1 MKLLSAQQLY
11 LLRGKIAVLS
21 DIKINVDAGEFVGL
35 IGPNG
40 AGKSSL
46 MRVLAALCKPNSGE
60 VAMHLDGALKNIAHI
75 APQKRA
81 QAMAYLAQNEAPAWP
96 LSVKNLVSLGR
107 LPHGNNL
114 LNPSAEDEAAVAHAL
129 HITDLTALAERPVT
143 ELSGGELQR
152 TLLARVF
159 AGQPQLILA
168 DEPIA
173 ALDIYHQ
180 LQVMELL
187 QLHVREGGGVI
198 AALHDLSL
206 AARFCS
212 RLILLSHG
220 KIVADGS
227 PLEVLSAANI
237 EQVYG
242 VGVYVDCREEGVVII
257 PRQRL

>member
-1 MKLLSAQQLY
+1 MNLLTGQQLH
-11 LLRGKIAVLS
+11 LLRGKIPVLS
-21 DIKINVDAGEFVGL
+21 NINITINAGEFVGL

-46 MRVLAALCKPNSGE
+46 MRVLTALCKPSSGE
-60 VAMHLDGALKNIAHI
+60 VWLNQDNTLKNIAHI

-81 QAMAYLAQNEAPAWP
+81 QVMAYLAQNETPAWP

-114 LNPSAEDEAAVAHAL
+114 LNPSAEDEVAVAHAL
-129 HITDLTALAERPVT
+129 HITDLTELAERPVT

-173 ALDIYHQ
+173 DLDIYHQ

-198 AALHDLSL
+198 AVLHDLSL

-220 KIVADGS
+220 TIVADGT
-227 PLEVLSAANI
+227 PLEVLSAENI

-257 PRQRL
+257 PKQRL